1 MVDYLAY
8 DQKLTNSGLFLIIYD
23 IMGFDSILEVLV
35 KMIYVHIN
43 NQVFSKMAFCLN
55 TTNYQNLNETW
66 LLI

>member
-1 MVDYLAY
+1 
-8 DQKLTNSGLFLIIYD
+8 
-23 IMGFDSILEVLV
+23 MGFDSILEVLV

-43 NQVFSKMAFCLN
+43 NQVFSKMASCLN